1 MGTLRSNIKKILKEN
16 QNDFDWVDDRPQPS
30 TGEIELKVYLNTTG
44 TQYMLLEWMISF
56 ENMEQFLSDVK
67 DYVIEAVEGYGL
79 PLMNIGINGWGALNR
94 YPSETKEL
102 KDGIDKIV
110 KMAKKL

>member
-16 QNDFDWVDDRPQPS
+16 QSDFDWVDDRPQPS

-67 DYVIEAVEGYGL
+67 DYVIEAVEGHDL

-102 KDGIDKIV
+102 KDGVAKIV